1 MKFNRSIQ
9 SIILGTFLPIII
21 FFITV
26 ILSEIAKVNI
36 YEDEVTLTPTGVNFL
51 IMFFLFGVLFV
62 LLKSIVPPDFKYF
75 INIADDCIIF
85 EMNENDHRRIGRD
98 FKIVSKKMHYIIL
111 DDGFSRIRI
120 AYNRKVLQFLEE
132 INK

>member
-1 MKFNRSIQ
+1 MKFNRSIL
-9 SIILGTFLPIII
+9 SVVGVISWPIILFCGIVISDAIKKFIIH
-21 FFITV
+21 
-26 ILSEIAKVNI
+26 
-36 YEDEVTLTPTGVNFL
+36 EDKLTPTDAKILVIAVFIFVVCL
-51 IMFFLFGVLFV
+51 IAIFI
-62 LLKSIVPPDFKYF
+62 IVPPDFKYF